1 MKKVLLVLGLCLIST
16 TMPVFAEDEA
26 NTPCEVSIIEEQNY
40 DYAPQLIEKIK
51 FQRNSIYNA
60 LNLTPSQIKCK
71 NEIEQKRY
79 EALEPEL
86 KKFCLA
92 KKKLE
97 NAEKKCDKNAIRQA
111 EKELKPIRK
120 CIRKIST
127 KYDKQFMEVLNSD
140 QRAKYR
146 MIRKL
151 KRSDIKKLQKKQ
163 KNGAKPSDLKPF
175 GEKISQ
181 AAYMEQQH
189 NKTCLWHK
197 MINKIKKK
205 K

>member
-1 MKKVLLVLGLCLIST
+1 MKKVLLILGLCLMST
-16 TMPVFAEDEA
+16 VLPVMAEDEA

-40 DYAPQLIEKIK
+40 DYASQLIDKIK
-51 FQRNSIYNA
+51 LQRNTIYNA

-71 NEIEQKRY
+71 NQIEKKRF

-92 KKKLE
+92 KKKLKV
-97 NAEKKCDKNAIRQA
+97 AEEKCDKTAIKQA
-111 EKELKPIRK
+111 EKELKPIKK

-127 KYDKQFMEVLNSD
+127 EYDKQFMEILDNT
-140 QRAKYR
+140 QKAKYR

-151 KRSDIKKLQKKQ
+151 KRNDLKKLQKIK
-163 KNGAKPSDLKPF
+163 KNGEKPSDLRPF

-189 NKTCLWHK
+189 DKTCLWHK
-197 MINKIKKK
+197 MINKMKKK
-205 K
+205 N

>member
-1 MKKVLLVLGLCLIST
+1 MKKVLLVLCLCLIST
-16 TMPVFAEDEA
+16 SMPVFAEDEA
-26 NTPCEVSIIEEQNY
+26 NTPCEVSIIEEKTY
-40 DYAPQLIEKIK
+40 DYAAQLIETIK
-51 FQRNSIYNA
+51 LQRNSIYNA

-71 NEIEQKRY
+71 NEIEAKRY

-92 KKKLE
+92 KKKLKD
-97 NAEKKCDKNAIRQA
+97 AETKCDKNAIKQT

-127 KYDKQFMEVLNSD
+127 EYDKEFMKILNSD

-151 KRSDIKKLQKKQ
+151 KRNDLKKLQKMH
-163 KNGAKPSDLKPF
+163 KNGEKPSDLKPF

-189 NKTCLWHK
+189 QKTCLWHK

>member
-16 TMPVFAEDEA
+16 TLPVMAEDEA

-40 DYAPQLIEKIK
+40 DYASQLIDKIK
-51 FQRNSIYNA
+51 LQRNSIYNA

-71 NEIEQKRY
+71 NEIEKKRF

-92 KKKLE
+92 KKKLKD
-97 NAEKKCDKNAIRQA
+97 AEEKCDKKAIKQA

-127 KYDKQFMEVLNSD
+127 EYDKQFMELLDSN
-140 QRAKYR
+140 QKAKYR

-151 KRSDIKKLQKKQ
+151 KRNDLKKLQKTQ
-163 KNGAKPSDLKPF
+163 KNGEKPSDLKPF

-197 MINKIKKK
+197 MINKMKKK